1 MQFLHMD
8 TECFSFNLFRMAR
21 TFMLSTI
28 GRIFFAVSAGFT
40 TFFEFLKRMFNF
52 RQFGLHTLWDESLYS
67 YGLDQHNFT
76 LAMLLVAL
84 VWCVSMLQEKFNK
97 DGMTIRDVIAKQ
109 NILFR
114 WLLYLALIAG
124 ILVFGMYGSGY
135 NAGAFFYGKF

>member
-1 MQFLHMD
+1 M
-8 TECFSFNLFRMAR
+8 
-21 TFMLSTI
+21 
-28 GRIFFAVSAGFT
+28 
-40 TFFEFLKRMFNF
+40 
-52 RQFGLHTLWDESLYS
+52 LYS

-84 VWCVSMLQEKFNK
+84 VWGVSMLQEKFNK

-124 ILVFGMYGSGY
+124 ILYLECTVQDIMHVHFSMVSSKVCRVLKY
-135 NAGAFFYGKF
+135 NCCNE

>member
-1 MQFLHMD
+1 MD
-8 TECFSFNLFRMAR
+8 GKVKINIAV
-21 TFMLSTI
+21 I
-28 GRIFFAVSAGFT
+28 GIGNR
-40 TFFEFLKRMFNF
+40 LPQRH
-52 RQFGLHTLWDESLYS
+52 FGD
-67 YGLDQHNFT
+67 DQHNFT

-84 VWCVSMLQEKFNK
+84 VWGVSMLQEKFNK

>member
-1 MQFLHMD
+1 MVEERRIH
-8 TECFSFNLFRMAR
+8 CAKR
-21 TFMLSTI
+21 TGHGSQNFVEGAQNSCNPVFIEVGLRL
-28 GRIFFAVSAGFT
+28 GVERYY
-40 TFFEFLKRMFNF
+40 KYF

-84 VWCVSMLQEKFNK
+84 VWGVSMLQEKFNK

-114 WLLYLALIAG
+114 WLLYLGLIAG